1 MALEDVYQRNLH
13 HRTHRAGWLRAAV
26 LGANDGLVSTASLM
40 IGVAAARAGDQS
52 FLVTAGAAGIAAGAM
67 SMAVGEYVSVR
78 SQNDIE
84 ESDRLLEIEHL
95 AIDPEG
101 EFEELVE
108 IYMKRGLSRE
118 LAVQVV
124 DAMHKRDPLE
134 AHLRD
139 ELRTISTYKGA
150 SSSGSSRF
158 GMSFTAGGPHSIR
171 WSICPNTG
179 CGSHQHRGLHNPWPP
194 CNGNDQCEDCRLK
207 ASYPNLARDWRRN
220 SRNGHHGGYWPSP
233 ACEWHLKHPLATL
246 LHSALNYQQ

>member
-26 LGANDGLVSTASLM
+26 LGANDGLVSTASLR
-40 IGVAAARAGDQS
+40 IGVAAAKAGEQS
-52 FLVTAGAAGIAAGAM
+52 FLITAGAAGIAAGAM

-95 AIDPEG
+95 AIDPDG

-139 ELRTISTYKGA
+139 ELGQHPHSKARPVQAAIA
-150 SSSGSSRF
+150 SAIA
-158 GMSFTAGGPHSIR
+158 FTAGGLIPFAGAFAPTPGAAATSIVAFA
-171 WSICPNTG
+171 IL
-179 CGSHQHRGLHNPWPP
+179 GL
-194 CNGNDQCEDCRLK
+194 
-207 ASYPNLARDWRRN
+207 
-220 SRNGHHGGYWPSP
+220 
-233 ACEWHLKHPLATL
+233 LATGMISAKIAGSKL
-246 LHSALNYQQ
+246 LIPTLRVIGGGVLGMAITAGIGQALHVSGI

>member
-40 IGVAAARAGDQS
+40 IGVAAARSEQS

-101 EFEELVE
+101 EFEELVH
-108 IYMKRGLSRE
+108 IYIERGLTRE

-124 DAMHKRDPLE
+124 TEMHKKDPLE

-139 ELRTISTYKGA
+139 ELGQHPHTKARPVQAAIA
-150 SSSGSSRF
+150 SAL
-158 GMSFTAGGPHSIR
+158 SFTAGGLIPFAGAFAPSAGKAA
-171 WSICPNTG
+171 WSIVGFTIVGLIATG
-179 CGSHQHRGLHNPWPP
+179 IISAKTAGSKLFIPTVRVI
-194 CNGNDQCEDCRLK
+194 
-207 ASYPNLARDWRRN
+207 A
-220 SRNGHHGGYWPSP
+220 GGCLGM
-233 ACEWHLKHPLATL
+233 AITAGIGQL
-246 LHSALNYQQ
+246 LHVSGI

>member
-40 IGVAAARAGDQS
+40 IGVAAAKAGEQS

-67 SMAVGEYVSVR
+67 SMAV
-78 SQNDIE
+78 
-84 ESDRLLEIEHL
+84 EIEHL

-124 DAMHKRDPLE
+124 DAMHKKDPLE

-139 ELRTISTYKGA
+139 ELGQHPHTKARPVQAAIA
-150 SSSGSSRF
+150 SAI
-158 GMSFTAGGPHSIR
+158 SFTAGGLIPFAGAFAPTPGAAASSIVGFT
-171 WSICPNTG
+171 ILGLVATG
-179 CGSHQHRGLHNPWPP
+179 MISAKTAGSKLLIPTLRVIGGGILGMAITAGIGQALHVS
-194 CNGNDQCEDCRLK
+194 GI
-207 ASYPNLARDWRRN
+207 
-220 SRNGHHGGYWPSP
+220 
-233 ACEWHLKHPLATL
+233 
-246 LHSALNYQQ
+246 